1 MIQQQS
7 FRFYDKDPEQL
18 TLYVTQEQPQPDYSN
33 YLTSIN
39 GGGLCFSNDTYA
51 TSMKYTVNLNNV
63 VVEDD
68 EKPSLVKRILLKQL
82 GIKYK

>member
-1 MIQQQS
+1 MKQTE
-7 FRFYDKDPEQL
+7 FRFYDKFPEQL
-18 TLYVTQEQPQPDYSN
+18 ALDVTQEQPQPDF
-33 YLTSIN
+33 TSIN
-39 GGGLCFSNDTYA
+39 GNGLWYSNDTYD
-51 TSMKYTVNLNNV
+51 TSMNYTVNLNNV